1 MLYADGMTRLDT
13 GTYTGMTTARQGMT
27 AA

>member
-13 GTYTGMTTARQGMT
+13 SAYTGMTTARQGMT